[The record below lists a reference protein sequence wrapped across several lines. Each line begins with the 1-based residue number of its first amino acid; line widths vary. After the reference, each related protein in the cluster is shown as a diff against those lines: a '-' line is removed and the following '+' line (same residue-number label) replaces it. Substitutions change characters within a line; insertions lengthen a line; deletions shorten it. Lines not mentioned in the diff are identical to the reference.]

1 MSVTNT
7 TEDQVPY
14 VPASKNIELIKTI
27 KRSTLDD
34 LNFMITK
41 SKEEISNSTNLINSL
56 TERNQFIKTDLLK
69 LGEVKKLLIKLKNS
83 KMIDKKDF
91 ILNTINTALSDVF
104 LDQEVKIDLV
114 AANSN
119 SEASKLNI
127 KYDIVLYQNGLE
139 MARNDKMLSK
149 NGGGIL
155 SFISILFKILVG
167 YIYSKNKFYV
177 FDESLAEVSEIYLPR
192 ISQFLQKFCEKHKFT
207 IILITHSIAAAEF
220 ADLVYKLDGEF
231 EDGIPLLKIEN
242 VDGDYPKENYIYNK
256 IENFQSIKKLEFR
269 YKGFTAIIGK
279 NNIGK
284 SASFRAI
291 NSIIFNNFD
300 MKEFPRMTSAEKPDK
315 LLPTKIEFGLFHT
328 KDNPLNEDT
337 KILMYKKGQSL
348 IYEFNGDT
356 YVGKNLAFEKVKEKI
371 ESIGFRYLNLKDQ
384 YKNFKGNLKEQT
396 ERLAVTTQ
404 QDTYYLIGGKTA
416 DTSKVFDFLFDS
428 REVSMAIINLN
439 TDILNMENELNQ
451 NTVKISSENNF
462 INTSNL
468 KIKLMNNNY
477 LVKIIEKF
485 ISVNYDVRDIEIEYS
500 ILKKNDAVLGKLI
513 NGLTLMYS
521 LNSNIRLRDD
531 CEHRIVKLK
540 NRTELYSKLI
550 TTLTNIGLIVYYN
563 DCLIAIDKLNK
574 FHSLTTTK
582 LKVLFINYYQ
592 NLILMKN
599 TVSKKELSTHKKL
612 SVLTKLLKTTQE
624 LQFLD
629 NYMFQYDKKIYSEK
643 RIGFLNKKVD
653 TLTKYV
659 SSINNIFSIK
669 NIISNINSLKDYI
682 ISLDHYKYH
691 KINQL
696 EMANKCIKINDI
708 NDLINKMSFIKR
720 DIDTLTSTY
729 YQKQE
734 RIKNL
739 HLEFKLEPCKI
750 CSGLGFHNH

>member
-1 MSVTNT
+1 
-7 TEDQVPY
+7 
-14 VPASKNIELIKTI
+14 
-27 KRSTLDD
+27 
-34 LNFMITK
+34 
-41 SKEEISNSTNLINSL
+41 
-56 TERNQFIKTDLLK
+56 
-69 LGEVKKLLIKLKNS
+69 
-83 KMIDKKDF
+83 
-91 ILNTINTALSDVF
+91 
-104 LDQEVKIDLV
+104 
-114 AANSN
+114 
-119 SEASKLNI
+119 
-127 KYDIVLYQNGLE
+127 
-139 MARNDKMLSK
+139 
-149 NGGGIL
+149 
-155 SFISILFKILVG
+155 
-167 YIYSKNKFYV
+167 
-177 FDESLAEVSEIYLPR
+177 
-192 ISQFLQKFCEKHKFT
+192 
-207 IILITHSIAAAEF
+207 
-220 ADLVYKLDGEF
+220 
-231 EDGIPLLKIEN
+231 
-242 VDGDYPKENYIYNK
+242 
-256 IENFQSIKKLEFR
+256 
-269 YKGFTAIIGK
+269 
-279 NNIGK
+279 
-284 SASFRAI
+284 
-291 NSIIFNNFD
+291 

-485 ISVNYDVRDIEIEYS
+485 ISVNYDVRDIEIEYG

-531 CEHRIVKLK
+531 CEHRILKLK

-599 TVSKKELSTHKKL
+599 IVSKKELSTHKKL

-696 EMANKCIKINDI
+696 EMTNKGIRINDI
-708 NDLINKMSFIKR
+708 TDLINKMSFIKR